1 MTRGCLVNNPKTALD
16 EAEEIRARSEAWFKD
31 YQETGR
37 VLQRDLRVTAELAEI
52 SDKKAD

>member
-1 MTRGCLVNNPKTALD
+1 MNNPKTALD
-16 EAEEIRARSEAWFKD
+16 EAEEIRARSEAWFRD

-37 VLQRDLRVTAELAEI
+37 VLQRDLRVTAELAEM

>member
-1 MTRGCLVNNPKTALD
+1 MSTPKTALD
-16 EAEEIRARSEAWFKD
+16 EAEEICARSEAWFKD